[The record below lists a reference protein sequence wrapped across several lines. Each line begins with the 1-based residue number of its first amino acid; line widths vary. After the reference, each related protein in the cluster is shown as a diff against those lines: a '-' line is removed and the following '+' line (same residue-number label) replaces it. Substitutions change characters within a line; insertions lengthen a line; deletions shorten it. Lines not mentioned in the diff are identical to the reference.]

1 MASLG
6 SYSFRDRENNT
17 YSLELDLDDA
27 AMMEDAV
34 SITITGTKTFAGTK
48 TNLSVEF
55 SVTLET
61 REKPW
66 QIVIRHGD
74 TVVGT
79 IPLPEFGPPEDV
91 AHGAPPDEA
100 WNHLLSL
107 LDNPDALEHAIAS
120 IPAVDPILGCLIKA
134 ARQHN
139 RRAGL
144 EMLWRASQI
153 GGLASH
159 HPQRDTLSRRAFGAH
174 SDDGDLAHGKMC
186 RAGRIWVIC

>member
-134 ARQHN
+134 AVSTTVGQVLRCYGEH
-139 RRAGL
+139 RKLAD
-144 EMLWRASQI
+144 WRAI
-153 GGLASH
+153 TRNVIRCL
-159 HPQRDTLSRRAFGAH
+159 GAH
-174 SDDGDLAHGKMC
+174 SARILMTAIWRTGKCAALAGF
-186 RAGRIWVIC
+186 G